1 MDKYSIWLL
10 PEKDSRSRFR
20 DIILRLSKKLKAP
33 GFHPHCTLYGRLDI
47 PIGKIIPVASYLS
60 KSIDQ
65 FSTIVKK
72 LKTGRTKWKSLYLTI
87 EKKEEMEKSYN
98 YCKKLFLSSRNYLFD
113 PHISIAY
120 GNFTPE
126 KLHYATK
133 GIDIPKH
140 LSFSSIAV
148 VRTGENIEEWEV
160 VFQRHLKAE

>member
-1 MDKYSIWLL
+1 MDNYSIWLI
-10 PEKDSRSRFR
+10 PEKDTRSRFR
-20 DIILRLSKKLKAP
+20 DVILRLSKKLKSP
-33 GFHPHCTLYGRLDI
+33 TFLPHCTLYGRLNI
-47 PIGKIIPVASYLS
+47 PIGKIIQAVDHLS

-65 FSTIVKK
+65 FSTIAKK
-72 LKTGRTKWKSLYLTI
+72 LKTGKTKWKSLYLTI

-98 YCKKLFLSSRNYLFD
+98 YCKKLFLSRRNYLFD

-148 VRTGENIEEWEV
+148 VRTGENIEKWEV
-160 VFQRHLKAE
+160 VFQRYFTKN

>member
-1 MDKYSIWLL
+1 MDNYSIWLL
-10 PEKDSRSRFR
+10 PERDSRSRFR
-20 DIILRLSKKLKAP
+20 DIILRLSKKLKSPAFP
-33 GFHPHCTLYGRLDI
+33 PHCTLYGRLKI
-47 PIGKIIPVASYLS
+47 PISKIIPAVDHLS

-72 LKTGRTKWKSLYLTI
+72 LKTGRTKWKSLFLTI
-87 EKKEEMEKSYN
+87 EKKEEMEKSYS

-120 GNFTPE
+120 GNVTPE

-160 VFQRHLKAE
+160 VFQRHLKAH

>member
-1 MDKYSIWLL
+1 MNNYSIWLL

-20 DIILRLSKKLKAP
+20 DLILRLSKKLKSPA
-33 GFHPHCTLYGRLDI
+33 FHPHCTLYGRLNI
-47 PIGKIIPVASYLS
+47 PSSNIIPAINYLS

-65 FSTIVKK
+65 FSTVVKK
-72 LKTGRTKWKSLYLTI
+72 LKTGKTKWKSLYLTV

-98 YCKKLFLSSRNYLFD
+98 HCKKLFHSSRNYLFD
-113 PHISIAY
+113 PHVSIAY

-133 GIDIPKH
+133 VIDIPKY
-140 LSFSSIAV
+140 LSFSSIAL

-160 VFQRHLKAE
+160 VFQRHFRVD